1 MKKLFAALL
10 LILTMLLGGCAKGHI
25 TLQVSRLGAA
35 ELTCQLMSVPVLKPT
50 VDSFQEDFR
59 KDGYRIREATEGD
72 YSGFIAHKHY
82 NQLKDIKDSKVLKT
96 FDFKTW
102 QKAARS
108 AVQQGQPA
116 QPAEPV
122 KPSGETGKGKPVV
135 TMQGGL
141 LFDTIS
147 VDTGIDMGE
156 TEDVKNKDARAVLK
170 NILRQFDLQFTLVLP
185 AAVDDTNASK
195 LSDDRKTLTWQLP
208 LGEKVPLEARVRYLN
223 PVKAAGWVMVVLVVG
238 TVITAYT
245 HKKRRR
251 KAIAALLKQE
261 GMKEAQGKE

>member
-10 LILTMLLGGCAKGHI
+10 LILTLLLGGCAKGHI

-59 KDGYRIREATEGD
+59 KDGYRIREAAEGD

-102 QKAARS
+102 QKAAQS
-108 AVQQGQPA
+108 AARQGQSARPA
-116 QPAEPV
+116 GPV
-122 KPSGETGKGKPVV
+122 NPSEENGKGKPVV

-141 LFDTIS
+141 LFDTIA
-147 VDTGIDMGE
+147 VKTGIDMGE
-156 TEDVKNKDARAVLK
+156 TEDVKNKDAQAMLK
-170 NILRQFDLQFTLVLP
+170 NILKQFDLQFTLILP
-185 AAVDDTNASK
+185 AAVDATNAPK
-195 LSDDRKTLTWQLP
+195 LSDDRKTLTWKLP
-208 LGEKVPLEARVRYLN
+208 LGEKVPLEARVTYLN

-238 TVITAYT
+238 SVIAVYT

-251 KAIAALLKQE
+251 KAVAALLEQE
-261 GMKEAQGKE
+261 DKKEAKGKE